1 MKSKKIITLLALLFP
16 ISVLAGCGSNNQ
28 QSSQEPASSL
38 EPVSSEQAPVTSSEA
53 PHVHSFV
60 NKKVEDKFLASA
72 ADCTHPAKYYYSCAC
87 GEAWTETF
95 ESGEALGHSWK
106 QEVDA
111 KYLASAASC
120 TSRAMYYYAC
130 ERCGEASKDTY
141 GVGECT
147 AHDYSKLVVGSD
159 TLASAADCTH
169 PAYYYLSCKYCGDIN
184 REQKMSVGDP
194 LGHDWEDRADSTYLV
209 SDATCLDRAV
219 YHSSCARCHETH
231 PTRTF
236 AYGDPLGH
244 EFTNYV
250 SNHDAT
256 CTENGT
262 ETAHCNHA
270 GCQATDTRVVE
281 NSMLP
286 HTLIDEID
294 NRYLVSAA
302 TCEND
307 AVYYRHCSG
316 CNFVSENTF
325 TVEHTAL
332 GHEYNPYTGACMHAG
347 CDETKA
353 IAQEVN
359 YGDGS
364 FKFMD
369 NTSSETKYAFEPY
382 ETLIFDLGFVGT
394 VATTNMSVTGKS
406 VSLGTES
413 SYGSVRF
420 DVYSEDGTKYPLKMF
435 YQQHGAFCFEGAFEN
450 GSHYYLHA
458 TNLKNMA
465 ITGFAIRIS
474 TFQYTGLKQ
483 VGAKAATCLTPYVY
497 SHIEFDQSADTGTW
511 FDNNLYEEKT
521 KDQFYHGEASGTGH
535 DLTYYAA
542 SNATATSPALKEHW
556 YCENCGAYF
565 LDPESDE
572 EVEYEELYN
581 NYLYGQVLE
590 CIYEIGRG
598 YGVRVRITVD
608 KGEQPLAEAY
618 TNYGPANTSDKRGHL
633 VHGDGTIGDYC
644 TIFNAVNNH
653 IAKVLFR
660 GVTSVEE
667 LEDLNPQAFYWE
679 IA

>member
-16 ISVLAGCGSNNQ
+16 ISILAGCGSKNEQ
-28 QSSQEPASSL
+28 
-38 EPVSSEQAPVTSSEA
+38 PVSSEQGPITTSEVSPTTSEA
-53 PHVHSFV
+53 PAHVHNYV
-60 NKKVEDKFLASA
+60 NKSTDAKYLASA
-72 ADCTHPAKYYYSCAC
+72 ADCTHPAKYYYSCSC

-106 QEVDA
+106 QEIDA
-111 KYLASAASC
+111 KYLASEATC

-130 ERCGEASKDTY
+130 ERCHEASKDTY
-141 GVGECT
+141 GVGDCI
-147 AHDYSKLVVGSD
+147 AHDYSKLIVGND

-169 PAYYYLSCKYCGDIN
+169 PAYYYLSCKYCGAIDH
-184 REQKMSVGDP
+184 EHKMSVGDP
-194 LGHDWEDRADSTYLV
+194 LGHDWEDKPDSTYLV
-209 SDATCLDRAV
+209 SAATCLDRAV
-219 YHSSCARCHETH
+219 YHSSCARCHEAH

-244 EFTNYV
+244 EFTTYA
-250 SNHDAT
+250 SNNDAT
-256 CTENGT
+256 CTEDGT

-270 GCQATDTRVVE
+270 GCDATDTRVVA
-281 NSMLP
+281 NSKLA
-286 HTLIDEID
+286 HNLIEEID

-302 TCEND
+302 DCEND
-307 AVYYRHCSG
+307 AVYNKHCAD
-316 CNFVSENTF
+316 CNFISEETF
-325 TVEHTAL
+325 SVEHTAL
-332 GHEYNPYTGACMHAG
+332 GHEYNPYTGHCMHLG

-353 IAQEVN
+353 FDQEVN
-359 YGDGS
+359 YEDGS
-364 FKFMD
+364 FKFVD
-369 NTSSETKYAFEPY
+369 YTSSETKYSFEPY

-394 VATTNMSVTGKS
+394 VATTNMSLTGKAD
-406 VSLGTES
+406 SLGDRS
-413 SYGSVRF
+413 STYGYVRF

-435 YQQHGAFCFEGAFEN
+435 YQVHGAFCFEGAFEN

-458 TNLKNMA
+458 TNLKDIA
-465 ITGFAIRIS
+465 ITGFALRIS

-483 VGAKAATCLTPYVY
+483 VGAKQATCLTPYIN
-497 SHIEFDQSADTGTW
+497 SHVEFDQSATTGTW
-511 FDNNLYEEKT
+511 LDNNLYEEKT
-521 KDQFYHGEASGTGH
+521 KDQFYRGEASGTGH
-535 DLTYYAA
+535 DLTHYAA

-565 LDPESDE
+565 LDPDSDE

-618 TNYGPANTSDKRGHL
+618 VNYGAQSTSDKRGHL
-633 VHGDGTIGDYC
+633 VLEDGTINDYA

-653 IAKVLFR
+653 IAKILFR
-660 GVTSVEE
+660 GVTSLEE
-667 LEDLNPQAFYWE
+667 LEDLNPKAFYWE
-679 IA
+679 LN